1 MLETITIADEF
12 QGAARIGILQIDGLQ
27 VHDSPEE
34 LKRMLNALAGDL
46 AAKYKDQPPGE
57 IPEVKTNPLDLSSQ
71 RFGSNAIPALVGVA
85 AAPCRK
91 GERTVFHQFGRGSGK
106 LLLFENALADRP
118 VRRRQ
123 AEAADHMASRSM
135 TVSPT
140 RASAGTG

>member
-46 AAKYKDQPPGE
+46 AARYKDQPPRRDSGGE
-57 IPEVKTNPLDLSSQ
+57 TNPLDLSSQ
-71 RFGSNAIPALVGVA
+71 RFGSNAIPALLRVA

-91 GERTVFHQFGRGSGK
+91 GKGLYFINSAVDLVNYFSLKMLWPVG
-106 LLLFENALADRP
+106 LYDAD
-118 VRRRQ
+118 Q
-123 AEAADHMASRSM
+123 AEAADHMASR
-135 TVSPT
+135 
-140 RASAGTG
+140 A